1 MTEKQPI
8 DGEFGLDYQIFILRR
23 MMNELPDQIRESL
36 LAQRDE
42 VVKAV
47 AVRQKLIVSLI
58 VPKLED
64 LRVDIQYMEFDQQA
78 TRQERDDLE
87 DRLRKILGDDF
98 QI

>member
-36 LAQRDE
+36 LAQLDE

>member
-1 MTEKQPI
+1 MTDKPPI
-8 DGEFGLDYQIFILRR
+8 DGEFGLDYQIYILRQ
-23 MMNELPDQIRESL
+23 MILELPENIRKPM
-36 LAQRDE
+36 LAQLDE

-64 LRVDIQYMEFDQQA
+64 LRVDVTALEFDRHA
-78 TRQERDDLE
+78 TAQERDDLQG
-87 DRLRKILGDDF
+87 RLRELLGDDF

>member
-8 DGEFGLDYQIFILRR
+8 DGEFGLDYQIFILRQ
-23 MMNELPDQIRESL
+23 MINELPEKIRESM
-36 LAQRDE
+36 LAQLDE

-78 TRQERDDLE
+78 TRQERDDLQ
-87 DRLRKILGDDF
+87 DRLRKLLGDDF

>member
-1 MTEKQPI
+1 
-8 DGEFGLDYQIFILRR
+8 

-36 LAQRDE
+36 LAQLDE